1 MLELLISFII
11 SLKHLIVPIC
21 FISAWVLVFL
31 VLLSLW
37 SAIAETLYKAK
48 QMHQIPCSQCQFFC
62 DDYRLKCTVRP
73 DIANSEEAIGC
84 RDYLLR

>member
-1 MLELLISFII
+1 MLELLISFLVA
-11 SLKHLIVPIC
+11 LKPLLVPIC
-21 FISAWVLVFL
+21 SISAWILIFL

-37 SAIAETLYKAK
+37 SAIAETIYKTQ

-62 DDYRLKCTVRP
+62 NDYRLKCTVHP

-84 RDYLLR
+84 RDYLP